1 MPALK
6 ADIITQLKK
15 ELLAL
20 QGFRPLVHAHR
31 LIDLGTINHSFPN
44 SQFPLGV
51 NHEFICNSKE
61 SLAASSGFIAGVLS
75 SMLQKGSSFAKAVD
89 DRPASAKASAGRGAV
104 VWISS
109 SQIIFPPALVSFGID
124 PSQLIFIHLRNQKE
138 INWTIEEALKCE
150 GLAAVV
156 GELSFVDLTMSRRLQ
171 LAAEQSRVTGFL
183 LRHQPKQIN
192 TSAFTCR
199 WQIQS
204 LQSETADGLPGIGFP
219 RWQVELLKVRNGK
232 PGSWQLE
239 WISRKFQL
247 VTVQSSLLNQEHKQA
262 V

>member
-20 QGFRPLVHAHR
+20 QGFRPLGHAHQQ
-31 LIDLGTINHSFPN
+31 IDLGTINHSFPQ

-61 SLAASSGFIAGVLS
+61 SLAASSGFIAGILS
-75 SMLQKGSSFAKAVD
+75 SLLQKG
-89 DRPASAKASAGRGAV
+89 PACAKASADRGAV

-156 GELSFVDLTMSRRLQ
+156 GEITSIDLTISRRLQ

-183 LRHQPKQIN
+183 LHHQPRQIN
-192 TSAFTCR
+192 TTTCTCR

-204 LQSETADGLPGIGFP
+204 LQSETTNGLPGVGYP
-219 RWQVELLKVRNGK
+219 RLKVELLKVRNGR
-232 PGSWQLE
+232 PGQWQME
-239 WISRKFQL
+239 WANGRFKDIIMKH
-247 VTVQSSLLNQEHKQA
+247 SSTIEEHKHA

>member
-20 QGFRPLVHAHR
+20 QGFRPLVHTHQQ
-31 LIDLGTINHSFPN
+31 IDLGTINHSFPN

-61 SLAASSGFIAGVLS
+61 SLTASSGFIAGILS
-75 SMLQKGSSFAKAVD
+75 SLLQKS
-89 DRPASAKASAGRGAV
+89 GAV

-124 PSQLIFIHLRNQKE
+124 PSQLIFIHLKKD
-138 INWTIEEALKCE
+138 ILWTIEEALKCE
-150 GLAAVV
+150 GLIAVV
-156 GELSFVDLTMSRRLQ
+156 GELTSIDLTASRRLQ

-183 LRHQPKQIN
+183 LHHQPKQLA
-192 TSAFTCR
+192 TTACTCR

-204 LQSETADGLPGIGFP
+204 LQSETSDGLPGIGFP

-239 WISRKFQL
+239 WVNGKFQP
-247 VTVQSSLLNQEHKQA
+247 VAAKSLHTDEHKQA

>member
-15 ELLAL
+15 DILAL
-20 QGFRPLVHAHR
+20 QGYRPLLHQHSQ
-31 LIDLGTINHSFPN
+31 IELGTINHSFPN
-44 SQFPLGV
+44 SVFPLGV
-51 NHEFICNSKE
+51 NHEFICNNNE
-61 SLAASSGFIAGVLS
+61 SVTASSGFIAGILS
-75 SMLQKGSSFAKAVD
+75 SLLKKG
-89 DRPASAKASAGRGAV
+89 GAV

-138 INWTIEEALKCE
+138 INWTIEEVLKCE

-156 GELSFVDLTMSRRLQ
+156 GELSFVDLTISRRLQ

-183 LRHQPKQIN
+183 LRHRPKHIN
-192 TSAFTCR
+192 TTAFTCR

-204 LQSETADGLPGIGFP
+204 IQSETTDGLPGVGYS
-219 RWQVELLKVRNGK
+219 RLKVELLKVRSGK
-232 PGSWQLE
+232 PGKWELE
-239 WISRKFQL
+239 WNNGQFNEVIKKH
-247 VTVQSSLLNQEHKQA
+247 SSSIGEHKEA

>member
-20 QGFRPLVHAHR
+20 QGFRPLVHSHQQ
-31 LIDLGTINHSFPN
+31 IDLGTINHSFPN
-44 SQFPLGV
+44 SQFPLGA
-51 NHEFICNSKE
+51 NHEFICNSSE
-61 SLAASSGFIAGVLS
+61 SLTASSGFIAGILS
-75 SMLQKGSSFAKAVD
+75 SMLQKGQAKAL
-89 DRPASAKASAGRGAV
+89 AGAV

-109 SQIIFPPALVSFGID
+109 SQIIFPPALVNFGID
-124 PSQLIFIHLRNQKE
+124 PAQLIFIHLKKD
-138 INWTIEEALKCE
+138 ILWTIEEALKCE
-150 GLAAVV
+150 GLVAVV
-156 GELSFVDLTMSRRLQ
+156 GEIASIDLTASRRLQ

-183 LRHQPKQIN
+183 LRHHPRQLN
-192 TSAFTCR
+192 TTAFTCR
-199 WQIQS
+199 WQIHP
-204 LQSETADGLPGIGFP
+204 LQSETSDGLPGIGFP

-239 WISRKFQL
+239 WVAGKFQP
-247 VTVQSSLLNQEHKQA
+247 VAARSSSITEEHKQA

>member
-15 ELLAL
+15 EILAL
-20 QGFRPLVHAHR
+20 QGFRPLVHAYQQ
-31 LIDLGTINHSFPN
+31 IVPGTINHSFPH
-44 SQFPLGV
+44 SQFPFGV

-61 SLAASSGFIAGVLS
+61 SLAASSGFIAGILS
-75 SMLQKGSSFAKAVD
+75 SMLQKS
-89 DRPASAKASAGRGAV
+89 GAV
-104 VWISS
+104 VWIRS

-156 GELSFVDLTMSRRLQ
+156 GELANIDLTVSRRLQ

-183 LRHQPKQIN
+183 LRHKPKQIN
-192 TSAFTCR
+192 TTAFTCR

-204 LQSETADGLPGIGFP
+204 VQSETTDDLPGIGFP

-239 WISRKFQL
+239 WIDGKFQL
-247 VTVQSSLLNQEHKQA
+247 VTLQSSLLNQEHKQA